1 MNIEALTVI
10 GIFTFV
16 LGIILLIPG
25 LWWARRKV
33 RKLPVHAAGRMRV
46 TPFGYIYSAIFVGFL
61 MVVFSLGY
69 LAPELSRGKKFA
81 AFAIVVIVGLLGEKV
96 ANKLGFKL
104 VSKNNDS
111 NA

>member
-10 GIFTFV
+10 GIFSLV

-33 RKLPVHAAGRMRV
+33 KKLPEHATGRMQI
-46 TPFGYIYSAIFVGFL
+46 TPFGFIYYGIFVGLL
-61 MVVFSLGY
+61 MVVFSLRY
-69 LAPELSRGKKFA
+69 LAPELSSGKKFA
-81 AFAIVVIVGLLGEKV
+81 LIAAVVIVGLLGEKI

>member
-1 MNIEALTVI
+1 MSLEALTVI
-10 GIFTFV
+10 GVFTV
-16 LGIILLIPG
+16 ALGIILLIPG

-69 LAPELSRGKKFA
+69 LAPELSNGKKFA
-81 AFAIVVIVGLLGEKV
+81 LMAIVVIVGFLGEKL

-104 VSKNNDS
+104 VIKNNDG